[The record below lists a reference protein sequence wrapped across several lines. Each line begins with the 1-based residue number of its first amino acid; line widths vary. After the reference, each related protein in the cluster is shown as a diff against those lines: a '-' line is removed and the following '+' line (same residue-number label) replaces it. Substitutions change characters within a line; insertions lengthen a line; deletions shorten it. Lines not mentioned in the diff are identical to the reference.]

1 MGNQCDS
8 SNENCVNQLVKNLSI
23 IGSKW
28 TLLIL
33 RELASGTKRFAE
45 LEKALKGISPKTLS
59 VRLQE
64 LEKNKIIIKKIYPE
78 VPPRV
83 EYSFAPR
90 GEKLR
95 KILYDLSEWGEECP
109 GDGKK

>member
-1 MGNQCDS
+1 MSNQYDS
-8 SNENCVNQLVKNLSI
+8 SNENCINQLEKSLSI

-33 RELASGTKRFAE
+33 RELSGGTKRFAQ

-59 VRLQE
+59 SRLQE
-64 LEKNKIIIKKIYPE
+64 LEQNKIIVKKIYPE

-83 EYSFAPR
+83 EYSFAAR
-90 GEKLR
+90 GESLKR
-95 KILYDLSEWGEECP
+95 ILNDLYEWGAE
-109 GDGKK
+109 

>member
-1 MGNQCDS
+1 MSNHCDS
-8 SNENCVNQLVKNLSI
+8 SNENCISQLEKNLSI

-33 RELASGTKRFAE
+33 RELASGTKRFAQ

-64 LEKNKIIIKKIYPE
+64 LEKNKIIVKKIYPE

-83 EYSFAPR
+83 EYSFAAR
-90 GEKLR
+90 GESLR
-95 KILYDLSEWGEECP
+95 KILNDLSEWGAEYRE
-109 GDGKK
+109 GE

>member
-1 MGNQCDS
+1 MGNQFDS
-8 SNENCVNQLVKNLSI
+8 SNDNCVNQLIKNLSI

-59 VRLQE
+59 TRLQE
-64 LEKNKIIIKKIYPE
+64 LEKNKIIVKKIYPE

-83 EYSFAPR
+83 EYSFAAR
-90 GEKLR
+90 GERLR
-95 KILYDLSEWGEECP
+95 KILYDLSEWGAECP
-109 GDGKK
+109 NDEKE

>member
-1 MGNQCDS
+1 MNNQCDS
-8 SNENCVNQLVKNLSI
+8 TNENCVNQLVKNLSI

-33 RELASGTKRFAE
+33 RELATGTKRFAE

-59 VRLQE
+59 SRLQE
-64 LEKNKIIIKKIYPE
+64 LEKNKIIIKKVYPE

-83 EYSFAPR
+83 EYSFAAR
-90 GEKLR
+90 GERLR
-95 KILYDLSEWGEECP
+95 KILYDLSEWGAECP
-109 GDGKK
+109 EDEKK